1 MLAQKF
7 YFLVGCN
14 CHIPRH
20 QRLKK
25 DISKMCFSLSVHRF
39 IAANCFSFSLSN
51 INIENM
57 LCLYV
62 FNSSLCLGY
71 SLSLKHTQNIIFL
84 HLFITSF
91 VCLFSLTNTPI
102 HTHKMCLFSL
112 CFLLSLFLFS
122 ASSFISW
129 IRLLSL
135 FKRILCLYFIQLCFL
150 SFFHCMRDSHQYLSR
165 RSMFLSMC
173 SRMSKSL
180 TLKITNCVPN
190 LIW

>member
-1 MLAQKF
+1 
-7 YFLVGCN
+7 
-14 CHIPRH
+14 
-20 QRLKK
+20 
-25 DISKMCFSLSVHRF
+25 MCFSLSVHRF

-112 CFLLSLFLFS
+112 SVSYSLSFCFLLPPSSLGYGFCLFLKEFFVYISSNCVFS
-122 ASSFISW
+122 LSFIVW
-129 IRLLSL
+129 ETLINTYLDVPCFCQCAVVWVSL
-135 FKRILCLYFIQLCFL
+135 W
-150 SFFHCMRDSHQYLSR
+150 HW
-165 RSMFLSMC
+165 RSP
-173 SRMSKSL
+173 
-180 TLKITNCVPN
+180 IVY
-190 LIW
+190 LIWFGKQSRIKTQDLQSVSLCVDHH

>member
-1 MLAQKF
+1 
-7 YFLVGCN
+7 
-14 CHIPRH
+14 
-20 QRLKK
+20 
-25 DISKMCFSLSVHRF
+25 MCFSLSVHRF

-112 CFLLSLFLFS
+112 CFLLSL
-122 ASSFISW
+122 SF
-129 IRLLSL
+129 
-135 FKRILCLYFIQLCFL
+135 CFL
-150 SFFHCMRDSHQYLSR
+150 LPPSSLGYGFCLFLKEFFVYISSNCVFSHCMRDSHQYLSR